1 MAFEFDIDAITK
13 KVKEFVEPV
22 CKSTGPVVNQI
33 TEKSSDLFNK
43 GKLQT
48 QILKL
53 QYQITQDEKGLK
65 QLYTEAGKLAYQNH
79 VEGNAADA
87 VAEQFLLIQAAEE
100 KIVAAKDQ
108 IDDLRAK
115 MEEIDEA
122 AAARAAEGY
131 ACKDECCC
139 DECEA
144 DEEAAPAEEA
154 AAPAEEAAAPAEEAA
169 APAEEAAAPAEEAAA
184 PAEEAVAPAEE
195 AAILEEKV
203 KEVQAEAAAAADEV
217 LAEAKAAGTAPVEE
231 AAAEEKA
238 APKRKPRKR

>member
-1 MAFEFDIDAITK
+1 MAFEFDFDAITK

-48 QILKL
+48 QILTL
-53 QYQITQDEKGLK
+53 QYQITQDEKSLK

-79 VEGNAADA
+79 VDGNAADA

-131 ACKDECCC
+131 ACKDECCE
-139 DECEA
+139 ECEA
-144 DEEAAPAEEA
+144 EEAAEA
-154 AAPAEEAAAPAEEAA
+154 AAPAEEAPAEEK
-169 APAEEAAAPAEEAAA
+169 AEEPMSDEVLEAK
-184 PAEEAVAPAEE
+184 
-195 AAILEEKV
+195 I
-203 KEVQAEAAAAADEV
+203 KEVQAEVEAATDDI
-217 LAEAKAAGTAPVEE
+217 LAEAKAAE
-231 AAAEEKA
+231 AAAAPAEAPAEPAPAEEAPAPEEKA
-238 APKRKPRKR
+238 APKRKTRKR